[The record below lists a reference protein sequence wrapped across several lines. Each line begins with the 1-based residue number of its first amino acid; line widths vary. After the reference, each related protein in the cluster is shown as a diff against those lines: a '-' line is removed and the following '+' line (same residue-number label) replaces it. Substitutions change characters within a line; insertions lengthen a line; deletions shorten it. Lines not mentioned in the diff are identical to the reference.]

1 MQLQAVP
8 SLKVIVPSSRQKL
21 RVLGLDPGETTGM
34 CLMVGTRLE
43 REEQLKTKTV
53 EDGIDI
59 LQKVLD
65 ELSPDVIAYEDYRV
79 YAWEV
84 EKHKWAALH
93 TPKLIGSIIAISR
106 MSGIE
111 CVGRMAYAAKNFVT
125 DDKLKA
131 WGLYTK
137 GKRHARDATRHAVYQ
152 LVFGSKTD

>member
-1 MQLQAVP
+1 
-8 SLKVIVPSSRQKL
+8 
-21 RVLGLDPGETTGM
+21 M
-34 CLMVGTRLE
+34 CLMQGPALKEESQLDTR
-43 REEQLKTKTV
+43 TID
-53 EDGIDI
+53 DGIDI
-59 LQKVLD
+59 INELIERLD
-65 ELSPDVIAYEDYRV
+65 PDVIAYEDYRV
-79 YAWEV
+79 YAWEA

-93 TPKLIGSIIAISR
+93 TPKLIGSILAVARLSKIP
-106 MSGIE
+106 

>member
-1 MQLQAVP
+1 
-8 SLKVIVPSSRQKL
+8 
-21 RVLGLDPGETTGM
+21 M
-34 CLMVGTRLE
+34 CLMHGPALKEERQLDTR
-43 REEQLKTKTV
+43 TI
-53 EDGIDI
+53 DAGIDI
-59 LQKVLD
+59 INEIIEKLD
-65 ELSPDVIAYEDYRV
+65 PDIIAYEDYRV
-79 YAWEV
+79 YAWEA

-93 TPKLIGSIIAISR
+93 TPKLIGSILAVAR
-106 MSGIE
+106 LSGRP